1 MLAVALNQP
10 LYIHVCASRYRSKHE
25 MTFLNV
31 KRSLCSSFTVSGPT
45 PKHCKYTQH
54 STNANW
60 IASLHGRTWKPIE
73 FESCSIYDILYTK
86 KTKLNRWNE
95 MHSKRN
101 GKKKKPSIALALIFS
116 PYLRQQNVQR
126 DSSWARKSPCQSL
139 SIKFN
144 NYSTFKCIKFA
155 ITSKYY

>member
-31 KRSLCSSFTVSGPT
+31 KRSLCSLFTVSGPT

-54 STNANW
+54 SSNANW

-86 KTKLNRWNE
+86 KNKAEPMKWNAFKTKRKE
-95 MHSKRN
+95 
-101 GKKKKPSIALALIFS
+101 KKPYIALALIFS

-155 ITSKYY
+155 IYQ